1 MLLCPVCSRPN
12 RDDSW
17 QPNLL
22 GVPKH
27 TLLREVL
34 SIFSKSKNLSRL
46 GNDMQETLRKM
57 TVEQ

>member
-1 MLLCPVCSRPN
+1 MCSRPG
-12 RDDSW
+12 RDDNW

-27 TLLREVL
+27 ALLREVL